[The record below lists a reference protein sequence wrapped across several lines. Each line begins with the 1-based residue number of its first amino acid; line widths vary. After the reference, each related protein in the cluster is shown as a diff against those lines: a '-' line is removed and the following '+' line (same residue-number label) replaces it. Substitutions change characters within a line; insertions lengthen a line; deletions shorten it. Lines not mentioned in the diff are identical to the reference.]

1 MGDVQML
8 RDKGILRTNIV
19 VEGAFWKWAGTLLV
33 RRGGGLAV
41 SKEGWDDDE
50 VLGGVECLSFSYQP
64 EVVR

>member
-1 MGDVQML
+1 ML

-19 VEGAFWKWAGTLLV
+19 VEGAFWKWAGTLQD